1 MILGGEG
8 GIEEDVTV
16 TELRVVL
23 NGESA
28 ELGKVPAADV
38 ARLLLAVERA
48 VAHAASV
55 SLGRTTRPRGRR
67 VSAVAET
74 ARLRLRGIEQGS
86 VIPVLE
92 LPDAPL
98 EDSLG
103 LDVETLT
110 ETAVRR
116 VFDAA
121 EGLPEHP
128 LVTSAL
134 LQLTEELRIGER
146 YESVGLRLLSDK
158 RSREVVL
165 DAAVRQR
172 LRTQAGLPAV
182 PIREETVVGTLVE
195 ADFERRTA
203 RLRSPDGQA
212 VSVTFQED
220 LEDEVQ
226 EALRRQAGFVGQVV
240 YDPESMQARSV
251 ALHAI
256 QQTEQLI
263 MGVDAQAFWQT
274 PSYEDLAEQQGVDL
288 APIDLDGLYD
298 ADATEEERDAI
309 VAAISTL
316 EQ

>member
-1 MILGGEG
+1 
-8 GIEEDVTV
+8 V
-16 TELRVVL
+16 TELRVIL
-23 NGESA
+23 NGELA

-92 LPDAPL
+92 FPDVPS
-98 EDSLG
+98 EESLD

-110 ETAVRR
+110 DTAVRR
-116 VFDAA
+116 VFDTA
-121 EGLPEHP
+121 EGLPDQHP
-128 LVTSAL
+128 LISSAL

-146 YESVGLRLLSDK
+146 YESVGLRLLSEE

-165 DAAVRQR
+165 DSAVRQR
-172 LRTQAGLPAV
+172 LRTQAGLLAV

-212 VSVTFQED
+212 VSVTFGEG

-240 YDPESMQARSV
+240 YEPESMQARSV

-256 QQTEQLI
+256 QQPEQLI
-263 MGVDAQAFWQT
+263 MGVDAAAFWRA
-274 PSYEDLAEQQGVDL
+274 PSYDDLAEQQGVDL
-288 APIDLDGLYD
+288 APIDPDDLYD
-298 ADATEEERDAI
+298 AGATEEERDAI
-309 VAAISTL
+309 LAAISTL

>member
-1 MILGGEG
+1 
-8 GIEEDVTV
+8 V
-16 TELRVVL
+16 TELRVIL
-23 NGESA
+23 NGELA

-67 VSAVAET
+67 VSAVADT

-92 LPDAPL
+92 FPDVPSEAL
-98 EDSLG
+98 D

-110 ETAVRR
+110 DTAVRR
-116 VFDAA
+116 VFDTA
-121 EGLPEHP
+121 EGLPDQHP
-128 LVTSAL
+128 LISSAL

-146 YESVGLRLLSDK
+146 YESVGLRLLNEE

-165 DAAVRQR
+165 DSAVRQR
-172 LRTQAGLPAV
+172 LRTQAGLLAV

-212 VSVTFQED
+212 VSVTFGEG

-240 YDPESMQARSV
+240 YEPESMQARSV

-256 QQTEQLI
+256 QQPEQLI
-263 MGVDAQAFWQT
+263 MGVDAEAFWRA
-274 PSYEDLAEQQGVDL
+274 PSYDDLAEQQGVDL
-288 APIDLDGLYD
+288 APIDPDDLYD
-298 ADATEEERDAI
+298 ASATEEERDAI
-309 VAAISTL
+309 LAAISTL